1 MGLRLK
7 FNLVLLAVF
16 AGVGF
21 ISGLRV
27 NLTPSYPLGLW
38 RIEPLA
44 HDPGVGDRIF
54 ICPPPDPAFELARDR
69 GYLGHGLCPGWFS
82 PLIKTVVAVAGQ
94 RVVVDGDIAVGG
106 VHLPH
111 SSVRPTDGAGRAL
124 APFAGGIVP
133 NGQTQ
138 WLVVYDVDDPLGFA
152 TRELYGDRPEV
163 RQVQVDAGDTPIKAH
178 TAYWKSG
185 LVIREAAQLIATRAG
200 AAY

>member
-1 MGLRLK
+1 MTIRVRHVVMVSAS
-7 FNLVLLAVF
+7 FVLLATL
-16 AGVGF
+16 AGIGF

-54 ICPPPDPAFELARDR
+54 ICPPQDPAFELARDR
-69 GYLGHGLCPGWFS
+69 GYLGRGLCPGWFS

-133 NGQTQ
+133 NGQ
-138 WLVVYDVDDPLGFA
+138 LFLFSGFA
-152 TRELYGDRPEV
+152 GSYDSRYFGPIPAAGVLGLARPLLV
-163 RQVQVDAGDTPIKAH
+163 FTP
-178 TAYWKSG
+178 
-185 LVIREAAQLIATRAG
+185 
-200 AAY
+200 